1 MRMSAKLR
9 QLSILM
15 CCLLLT
21 SPLMA
26 GQWMRTHESKD
37 LKTTAE
43 VRAEVFLLKDKQLTP
58 CTKTPSIPVP
68 LTFHPANDE
77 REMLRLA
84 PGEVDLLHVFF
95 FYSTVDTDEG
105 TFGTIV
111 TVVAVP
117 KKPHMPVL
125 WKPRHLRK
133 MNHMG
138 LGEEDENVLQTLHK
152 LKLGERSALP
162 PLNNSE
168 NQDEPWK
175 DYDLWI
181 YKDYSQPYSLNIIE
195 GAFASQAN
203 GSRVNFQVQFDE
215 EERRPRGYK
224 YPSTI
229 DASSVTVEI
238 AADSTTK
245 VSFKDLAPIEDE
257 RILYELT
264 VDRIKFYRW
273 THERTITGA
282 YQSGDVQTISLGTAL
297 VANKDYR
304 VRIKS
309 RRSTFGDHDVQTV
322 EKTFK
327 SIPNSSVG
335 ADDDGQESDH
345 PHFGG
350 LRLELIE

>member
-1 MRMSAKLR
+1 MRISANLR

-21 SPLMA
+21 APLMA
-26 GQWMRTHESKD
+26 GQWMRTHETKD
-37 LKTTAE
+37 TKTTAE
-43 VRAEVFLLKDKQLTP
+43 VRAEVFVLKDKQLTP
-58 CTKTPSIPVP
+58 CTKTSSIPVP

-138 LGEEDENVLQTLHK
+138 LGDEDENVLQTLHK

-162 PLNNSE
+162 PLNNSD

-195 GAFASQAN
+195 GAFASQAD
-203 GSRVNFQVQFDE
+203 GSKVNFQVHFDE

-224 YPSTI
+224 YPSTV
-229 DASSVTVEI
+229 DASSVVVEI
-238 AADSTTK
+238 AADTTTK
-245 VSFKDLAPIEDE
+245 VSFRDLAPIEGE
-257 RILYELT
+257 RVLYELT
-264 VDRIKFYRW
+264 VDRNSW
-273 THERTITGA
+273 GWSQDRTITGA
-282 YQSGDVQTISLGTAL
+282 YQSGEVQTISLGSAL
-297 VANKDYR
+297 QPNKDYR

-309 RRSTFGDHDVQTV
+309 RRSTYGSHDVQTV
-322 EKTFK
+322 DKTFK

-335 ADDDGQESDH
+335 TSGDGTDSDH

-350 LRLELIE
+350 LRLNLNE